1 MVSGLGPG
9 EGFRSTFRALIQA
22 RVSVSGWV
30 ALRCG
35 PAQVAVGQPG
45 ERLFRR
51 VGPAGAG
58 GCEGQV
64 EAGVV

>member
-9 EGFRSTFRALIQA
+9 EGFQVDVSRLDPA

-45 ERLFRR
+45 ERLFRQ